1 MVHSIWWGDV
11 IGALFIGLL
20 SKVPREFILSIL
32 GKGGSFN
39 GLLRTAGAGLLLGLC
54 SHGILMVG
62 GKVIWAWYKCR
73 TGYCLSIGKPMEFIF
88 ADVIINRF
96 NRIFLD
102 DGFYSTFFVIEIITG

>member
-1 MVHSIWWGDV
+1 MVYSFWWGDV

-39 GLLRTAGAGLLLGLC
+39 RLLRTAGVGVLLGLC
-54 SHGILMVG
+54 SHGILMVAVKLYG
-62 GKVIWAWYKCR
+62 RGASAGQIKAFLLASPWNSFSPTLVLI
-73 TGYCLSIGKPMEFIF
+73 
-88 ADVIINRF
+88 RF

-102 DGFYSTFFVIEIITG
+102 DGFYSTLFCN